1 MKQYTNPT
9 LKAALAS
16 LIALGTLTAASEALA
31 AKGDVEKC
39 AGIVKA
45 GKNDCGTSHSSCAG
59 SAKVDNDPETWIL
72 VPKGT
77 CERIAGGHVTTDPN
91 ARKGGKAG

>member
-1 MKQYTNPT
+1 MKKSD
-9 LKAALAS
+9 LVIRSAFAS
-16 LIALGTLTAASEALA
+16 LVALGLAAAGTSALA
-31 AKGDVEKC
+31 AKDDQEKC

-59 SAKVDNDPETWIL
+59 TSTKDRDAEAWIY

-77 CERIAGGHVTTDPN
+77 CERIAGGKVSTSPHAMP
-91 ARKGGKAG
+91 GGKKS